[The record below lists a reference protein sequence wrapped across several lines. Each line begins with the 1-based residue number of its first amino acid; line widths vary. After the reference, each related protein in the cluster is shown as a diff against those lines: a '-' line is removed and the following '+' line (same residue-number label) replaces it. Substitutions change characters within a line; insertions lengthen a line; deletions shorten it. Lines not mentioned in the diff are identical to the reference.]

1 MCFLLD
7 SDVELEMLILV
18 FYKGGCQGERLDKE
32 LKELLKE
39 PEEMRKISA
48 DLLDLFCCFRRMLKH
63 YEDNLGGYI
72 VNHAIASLE

>member
-39 PEEMRKISA
+39 PEEMRKISVIS
-48 DLLDLFCCFRRMLKH
+48 DQEIDQ
-63 YEDNLGGYI
+63 EDQC
-72 VNHAIASLE
+72 

>member
-18 FYKGGCQGERLDKE
+18 FYKRGCQGERFDKE

-39 PEEMRKISA
+39 PEEMRKISVIS
-48 DLLDLFCCFRRMLKH
+48 DQEIDQ
-63 YEDNLGGYI
+63 EDQC
-72 VNHAIASLE
+72 